1 LRRRAGSDS
10 LRAQPSSPAAPA
22 RPDRLA
28 ASALRRVAL
37 TLASVVALA
46 LGACAPVPTGSDRA
60 RADHHRDDGYVN
72 RDGTRVNKPL
82 SELLRWWWS
91 RRDLDLDALVAPER
105 VAAAWRSLPA
115 TWRGQAAEAAGGSD
129 RWQMLPVGVD
139 AHAADAVALPAEAA
153 RVGTAAT
160 RVVWLGHATLLVE
173 LGGLRILTDP
183 HFSERASPVPWLAG
197 PKRLHPV
204 PEEARRLGRVDVVLI
219 SHNHYDHL
227 DLPTVRALAAQ
238 PGGPP
243 LFLVPLGVDAWM
255 REQGIDRVRALD
267 WWENH
272 RLGEADYQFVPAH
285 HWSGRGLRDRN
296 RTLWGGWVLHH
307 PALRLYFAGDT
318 GWTDDIAE
326 IGRRLGPFDLAALPV
341 GAYEPRWFMA
351 AQHVN
356 PHEAVRL
363 HQALGGP
370 LSIGIH
376 WGTFQLTDEP
386 YEAPIQDLRAAL
398 REAGI
403 AEERFRML
411 VPGDALRFSCA
422 GAPPCRS
429 PPRSPPPARPGR
441 ARHGHGTR
449 RGPVGRCGRARA
461 AGPAAP
467 DAGRTR

>member
-1 LRRRAGSDS
+1 MTSRCARPRVAAPG
-10 LRAQPSSPAAPA
+10 PAALL
-22 RPDRLA
+22 LA
-28 ASALRRVAL
+28 L
-37 TLASVVALA
+37 ALA
-46 LGACAPVPTGSDRA
+46 LGACAPMPVPDDRP
-60 RADHHRDDGYVN
+60 RASHHLPDGYAN
-72 RDGTRVNKPL
+72 SDGTRVNKPL

-105 VAAAWRSLPA
+105 IAAAWRALPDA
-115 TWRGQAAEAAGGSD
+115 WRAADAPW
-129 RWQMLPVGVD
+129 RLLPV
-139 AHAADAVALPAEAA
+139 AHAAAPEPPP
-153 RVGTAAT
+153 RVL
-160 RVVWLGHATLLVE
+160 WLGHATLYLEV
-173 LGGLRILTDP
+173 GGLRVLTDP
-183 HFSERASPVPWLAG
+183 HFSERASPVPWLGG

-204 PEEARRLGRVDVVLI
+204 PEEARRLGRIDVVLI

-227 DLPTVRALAAQ
+227 DLPTVRELAGQ
-238 PGGPP
+238 PGGSP

-255 REQGIDRVRALD
+255 REQGIDNVKAFD
-267 WWENH
+267 WWQRH
-272 RLGEADYQFVPAH
+272 AVGEALFHFVPAH
-285 HWSGRGLRDRN
+285 HWSGRGLWDRN
-296 RTLWGGWVLHH
+296 RTLWGGWVLRH

-386 YEAPIQDLRAAL
+386 YEAPIEDLRAAL

-411 VPGDALRFSCA
+411 VPGQAIAFGAGRALR
-422 GAPPCRS
+422 
-429 PPRSPPPARPGR
+429 
-441 ARHGHGTR
+441 
-449 RGPVGRCGRARA
+449 
-461 AGPAAP
+461 
-467 DAGRTR
+467 

>member
-1 LRRRAGSDS
+1 L
-10 LRAQPSSPAAPA
+10 APV
-22 RPDRLA
+22 L
-28 ASALRRVAL
+28 VAVL
-37 TLASVVALA
+37 ALA
-46 LGACAPVPTGSDRA
+46 LVLVACAPMAVPDDRP
-60 RADHHRDDGYVN
+60 RAAHHRDDGYAN
-72 RDGTRVNKPL
+72 SDGTRVNKPL

-91 RRDLDLDALVAPER
+91 RRDLDLDARVAPER
-105 VAAAWRSLPA
+105 IAAAWRALPGA
-115 TWRGQAAEAAGGSD
+115 W
-129 RWQMLPVGVD
+129 L
-139 AHAADAVALPAEAA
+139 AADAPWRLLPVADAGAA
-153 RVGTAAT
+153 GPPP
-160 RVVWLGHATLLVE
+160 RVVWFGHATLYLEV
-173 LGGLRILTDP
+173 GGLRILTDP

-204 PEEARRLGRVDVVLI
+204 PEEARRLGRIDVVLI

-227 DLPTVRALAAQ
+227 DLPTVRELASQ

-255 REQGIDRVRALD
+255 REQGIANVKAFD
-267 WWENH
+267 WWERH
-272 RLGEADYQFVPAH
+272 ALGEAVFHFVPAH
-285 HWSGRGLRDRN
+285 HWSGRGLWDRN

-307 PALRLYFAGDT
+307 PALRFYFAGDT
-318 GWTDDIAE
+318 GWTDDVAE

-411 VPGDALRFSCA
+411 LPGQSMAFGA
-422 GAPPCRS
+422 G
-429 PPRSPPPARPGR
+429 
-441 ARHGHGTR
+441 
-449 RGPVGRCGRARA
+449 RGPTAPADGGARTGAA
-461 AGPAAP
+461 AGCAAP
-467 DAGRTR
+467 SACR